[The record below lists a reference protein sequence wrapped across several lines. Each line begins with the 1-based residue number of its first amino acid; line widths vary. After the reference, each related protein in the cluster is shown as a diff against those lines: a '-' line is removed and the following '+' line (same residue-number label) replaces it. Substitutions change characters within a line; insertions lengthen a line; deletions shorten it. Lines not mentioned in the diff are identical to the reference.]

1 MDKIL
6 IIGTGGLAREFTS
19 WFQDCFEIVGYS
31 SKDHNDH
38 SQFNLPGTAHN
49 EDVTPEL
56 IGTNLA
62 VLCIGNPVIKKQV
75 FDKFSRAGFSFP
87 SIIHHSSV
95 NSDSASI
102 QDGVVVA
109 PNCVVSSN
117 VKIGK
122 LAYINFSCGIGHD
135 AEVGDFVQINP
146 GSQVGGKCK
155 IGDQVL
161 IGSNSTVLQGMSIG
175 NLAVV
180 ASGAVIFS
188 NVLDEVTVIGNPA
201 KRIPDFDKKLD
212 QS

>member
-95 NSDSASI
+95 NSDSVILHMFKMLSFLVI
-102 QDGVVVA
+102 ISFEVFQLF
-109 PNCVVSSN
+109 NNLWFCVTY
-117 VKIGK
+117 K
-122 LAYINFSCGIGHD
+122 
-135 AEVGDFVQINP
+135 
-146 GSQVGGKCK
+146 
-155 IGDQVL
+155 
-161 IGSNSTVLQGMSIG
+161 
-175 NLAVV
+175 
-180 ASGAVIFS
+180 
-188 NVLDEVTVIGNPA
+188 
-201 KRIPDFDKKLD
+201 
-212 QS
+212 